1 MFKDFLTFRR
11 MITPVLVQ
19 ILFWLAV
26 IACITLGVANI
37 LHQLVLQGI
46 ATIILGP
53 LAIRI
58 ICEYVVVLFRI
69 NNTLTDIKSQK
80 TLD

>member
-11 MITPVLVQ
+11 MLTPILVQ

-26 IACITLGVANI
+26 LACIILGVANI
-37 LHQLVLQGI
+37 LHQLILQGV
-46 ATIILGP
+46 ATIIFGP
-53 LAIRI
+53 LIIRI

-69 NNTLTDIKSQK
+69 NNTLTEIKSQK
-80 TLD
+80 IL